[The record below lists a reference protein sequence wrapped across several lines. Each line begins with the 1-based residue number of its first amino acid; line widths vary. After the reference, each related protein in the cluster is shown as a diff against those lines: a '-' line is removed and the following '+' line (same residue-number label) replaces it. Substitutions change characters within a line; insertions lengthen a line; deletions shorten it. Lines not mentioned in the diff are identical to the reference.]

1 MPRRWLPARDLS
13 NMRILRGLPARADG
27 PIALT
32 IGNFDGV
39 HRGHQAMLMRLIEAA
54 EDLRLPSAVLTFDP
68 HPREFFAK
76 DAAPPRLSRLRQ
88 KLDVFRAFGIAM
100 TIVARFDHRLAAM
113 TPERFIDDV
122 LVRRLDAR
130 WVLVGDDFRFGHA
143 RAGNLAVL
151 RAHASTFSVE
161 GMRTVAVDTQRASST
176 AVREAL
182 AAGDLAHAAAL
193 LGRPYAISG
202 RVAHG
207 DKLGRNL
214 GFPTANIPL
223 RHRPALSGVF
233 AVRVHGLGAAPRAGV
248 ASIGVRPT
256 VKQDAKPLLE
266 VYLLDFDET
275 IYGRRVTVEFV
286 QKQRDEEKYDTIDA
300 LTRQIRADVAQARD
314 YFARVA

>member
-1 MPRRWLPARDLS
+1 M
-13 NMRILRGLPARADG
+13 
-27 PIALT
+27 ALT

-39 HRGHQAMLMRLIEAA
+39 HLGHQAMLVRLIEAA
-54 EDLRLPSAVLTFDP
+54 EDLRLRPAVLTFDP

-76 DAAPPRLSRLRQ
+76 DAAPPRLSKLRQ
-88 KLDVFRAFGIAM
+88 KFDLFRAFGVAT
-100 TIVARFDHRLAAM
+100 TIVARFDKTLADM
-113 TPERFIDDV
+113 TPEAFIDDV

-130 WVLVGDDFRFGHA
+130 WVLVGDDFRFGKA

-151 RAHASTFSVE
+151 RAHAQTFSVE
-161 GMRTVAVDTQRASST
+161 GMRTVAVDTQRASSS

-182 AAGDLAHAAAL
+182 AAGDLSRAAAL
-193 LGRPYAISG
+193 LGRPYVISG

-223 RHRPALSGVF
+223 RHRPALSGIF

-256 VKQDAKPLLE
+256 IRKDGAPLLE
-266 VYLLDFDET
+266 VFLLDFDQS
-275 IYGRRVTVEFV
+275 IYGRRVTVEILH
-286 QKQRDEEKYDTIDA
+286 KLRDEEKYETLDA
-300 LTRQIRADVAQARD
+300 LTHQIRVDVGRARD
-314 YFARVA
+314 YFARMA

>member
-1 MPRRWLPARDLS
+1 M
-13 NMRILRGLPARADG
+13 
-27 PIALT
+27 LT
-32 IGNFDGV
+32 
-39 HRGHQAMLMRLIEAA
+39 RLCEAA

-88 KLDVFRAFGIAM
+88 KLELFRAFGVAT
-100 TIVARFDHRLAAM
+100 TIIARFDARLAAM
-113 TPERFIDDV
+113 TPQAFIEDV
-122 LVRRLDAR
+122 LVRRLSAR
-130 WVLVGDDFRFGHA
+130 WVLVGDDFRFGKA

-151 RAHASTFSVE
+151 RAHAKNFSVE
-161 GMRTVAVDTQRASST
+161 GMRTVAVDTQRASSS

-182 AAGDLAHAAAL
+182 AAGNLVQAAAL

-223 RHRPALSGVF
+223 RHPPALSGIF
-233 AVRVHGLGAAPRAGV
+233 AVKVHGIGAAPRAGV

-256 VKQDAKPLLE
+256 VKQGAKPLLE
-266 VYLLDFDET
+266 VFLFDFDEP

-286 QKQRDEEKYDTIDA
+286 HKLRDEEKYDTLDA
-300 LTRQIRADVAQARD
+300 LTQQIRTDVAHARD

>member
-1 MPRRWLPARDLS
+1 MPRRRLRARDFS
-13 NMRILRGLPARADG
+13 NMRIHRGLPARADG

-88 KLDVFRAFGIAM
+88 KLDVFRAYGIAM

-182 AAGDLAHAAAL
+182 AAGDLTHAAAL

-207 DKLGRNL
+207 DKLGRDL

-266 VYLLDFDET
+266 VFLLDFDET

-286 QKQRDEEKYDTIDA
+286 HKQRDEEKYDTIDA

>member
-1 MPRRWLPARDLS
+1 
-13 NMRILRGLPARADG
+13 MRIQRGLPERADE
-27 PIALT
+27 PVALT

-39 HRGHQAMLMRLIEAA
+39 HLGHQAMLIRLIEAA
-54 EDLRLPSAVLTFDP
+54 EDLRLRPAVLTFDP
-68 HPREFFAK
+68 HPREFFAQ
-76 DAAPPRLSRLRQ
+76 DAAPPRLSKLRQ
-88 KLDVFRAFGIAM
+88 KFDLFRAFGVAT
-100 TIVARFDHRLAAM
+100 TIVARFDRTLAGM
-113 TPERFIDDV
+113 TPETFIDDV

-130 WVLVGDDFRFGHA
+130 WVLVGDDFRFGKA

-151 RAHASTFSVE
+151 RAHAKSFSVE
-161 GMRTVAVDTQRASST
+161 GMRTVAVDAQRASSS

-182 AAGDLAHAAAL
+182 ADGDLRRAAAL

-223 RHRPALSGVF
+223 RHRPALSGIF

-256 VKQDAKPLLE
+256 IKQDGVPLLE
-266 VYLLDFDET
+266 VFLLDFDQS
-275 IYGRRVTVEFV
+275 IYGRRVTVEFLH
-286 QKQRDEEKYDTIDA
+286 KLRDEEKYETLDA
-300 LTRQIRADVAQARD
+300 LTHQIRVDVGRARD
-314 YFARVA
+314 YFARMA